1 MSSQD
6 YIAIVSGMAMTQNQV
21 CLILLLEYITIP
33 RCQSRVFIDAPSIKF
48 EVLHNHHYHHQ
59 EKDQRNKQ
67 LFSNKLLLNKARTY

>member
-21 CLILLLEYITIP
+21 CLILLLEYITTP
-33 RCQSRVFIDAPSIKF
+33 CCQSRVFIDAPSIKF
-48 EVLHNHHYHHQ
+48 EVLHNHHHHPQ
-59 EKDQRNKQ
+59 EEEQRNKK